1 MNIRITHLTRG
12 LCIAALFCLT
22 LPAGAVEDPRKFAG
36 MFQITDVIKSGSSVQ
51 LTMTF
56 TLLNP
61 TNRPVNDGVIMV
73 LSATPIPE
81 TLGKFGVIE
90 TLPRIGR
97 IRVTETFTISAAE
110 YARWEQGSLPRFELA
125 APGEKGTTTA
135 GIQARRIQ
143 NNIGT
148 GGT

>member
-1 MNIRITHLTRG
+1 MNIRMTHLARG
-12 LCIAALFCLT
+12 LCATALLCLAMS
-22 LPAGAVEDPRKFAG
+22 AGAGEIPRKFAG
-36 MFQITDVIKSGSSVQ
+36 MYQITDVIKSGGSVQ

-56 TLLNP
+56 ILLNP
-61 TNRPVNDGVIMV
+61 TNQTVNDGVITV
-73 LSATPIPE
+73 LAATPAAEKI
-81 TLGKFGVIE
+81 GKFAAIE

-97 IRVTETFTISAAE
+97 VRVTETFKISAAE

-125 APGEKGTTTA
+125 APGEEGTTTA

-143 NNIGT
+143 SNIGT